1 MSSLFMS
8 ATTYSPTHSRR
19 TPPPD
24 LDRAFRSAVHPR
36 FFAGRRGW
44 ERSTA
49 VATLQVIE
57 IETTQ
62 IGRTMNESTMWTC
75 PRRHRLRESRSH
87 HQHPPGPAIA
97 A

>member
-1 MSSLFMS
+1 
-8 ATTYSPTHSRR
+8 
-19 TPPPD
+19 
-24 LDRAFRSAVHPR
+24 VHPR

-62 IGRTMNESTMWTC
+62 IGRTMNEIHNVDMSTSAQTTGIAQ
-75 PRRHRLRESRSH
+75 PSSAPARASNRSIVTAVAER
-87 HQHPPGPAIA
+87 Q
-97 A
+97 